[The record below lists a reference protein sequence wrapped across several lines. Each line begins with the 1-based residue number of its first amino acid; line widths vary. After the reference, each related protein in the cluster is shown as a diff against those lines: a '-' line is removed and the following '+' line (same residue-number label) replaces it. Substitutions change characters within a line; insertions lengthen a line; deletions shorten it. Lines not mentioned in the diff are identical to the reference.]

1 MLGAIMFLEWRDL
14 AVVPGVMSV
23 TKLLCMVYS
32 GCSAC
37 CVVLV
42 LRVVFVLRAVLCVVF
57 VLRAVLCVMCMLVRW
72 SYLFCSFPFLYFL
85 FFSFIFFSFFF

>member
-1 MLGAIMFLEWRDL
+1 MLGAIMFLEWCDL

-42 LRVVFVLRAVLCVVF
+42 LRVVFVLRAVLCVT
-57 VLRAVLCVMCMLVRW
+57 CVLVRW
-72 SYLFCSFPFLYFL
+72 SYLFCSSVCYVCDVCYVSCVGCVLLCLFSLFL
-85 FFSFIFFSFFF
+85 